1 MILISIIPCIYIVVR
16 IFSFSFTIEGRNE
29 MGELNVALVN
39 SHRLFLISGR
49 QPSEKR
55 KKKKEKKKKKVC
67 ARGENER
74 IKPFLS
80 NVA

>member
-1 MILISIIPCIYIVVR
+1 VR
-16 IFSFSFTIEGRNE
+16 KE
-29 MGELNVALVN
+29 
-39 SHRLFLISGR
+39 
-49 QPSEKR
+49 
-55 KKKKEKKKKKVC
+55 KKKKKKKKKVC